1 MKLFIEEMTMKKVLF
16 ATTALVASAGIA
28 SADINLTGGGSVA
41 LSDSGADAAQAQL
54 VTDLDFNIVASVT
67 SDTGITF
74 GASMDLDGGNTTTG
88 TFNDPEISMSGEFGT
103 FTFGQVDNAA
113 GIVGLADAGIEGIG
127 LDDDLENIDNV
138 GAADTHYSNTFG
150 NITLTLSYEM
160 GQTGSTAP
168 ADGDYGVG
176 ISFSEGGFD
185 VAAAYTSD
193 QNGGANDTAAALQLG
208 YTYGSAT
215 IGALFADN
223 GTRSGSGF
231 SLSYDMG
238 DGLTITAVAN
248 QTDTGTVGTNADT
261 DDDAGIGFSYDMGNG
276 VSFAGAIGTVD
287 DNTAMDLGF
296 GFSF

>member
-28 SADINLTGGGSVA
+28 SADITLTGEGSVA
-41 LSDSGADAAQAQL
+41 LTDSGAAAAQARL
-54 VTDLDFNIVASVT
+54 VTDIDFGISASVT

-74 GASMDLDGGNTTTG
+74 GASMDLDSGAADAG
-88 TFNDPEISMSGEFGT
+88 TFNDPEITMSGEFGT
-103 FTFGQVDNAA
+103 FSFGQVDNAA

-127 LDDDLENIDNV
+127 LDDDLEAIDNV

-160 GQTGSTAP
+160 GQTGATAVT
-168 ADGDYGVG
+168 DGDYGVAVAL
-176 ISFSEGGFD
+176 SEGGFD
-185 VAAAYTSD
+185 VVAAYTAD
-193 QNGGANDTAAALQLG
+193 QDGGANDTAAALQLG

-223 GTRSGSGF
+223 GSRSGSGF

-238 DGLTITAVAN
+238 DGLTVTAVAN
-248 QTDTGTVGTNADT
+248 QTDANGADT
-261 DDDAGIGFSYDMGNG
+261 DDDQGIGFSYDMGNG
-276 VSFAGAIGTVD
+276 VSFAGAIGSVN

>member
-1 MKLFIEEMTMKKVLF
+1 MKPIIEEITMKKVLF

-28 SADINLTGGGSVA
+28 SADISLTGDGSVA
-41 LSDSGADAAQAQL
+41 LTDSGAAAAQAQL

-74 GASMDLDGGNTTTG
+74 GASMDLDGGNTNTG
-88 TFNDPEISMSGEFGT
+88 TFADPEISMSGEFGT

-127 LDDDLENIDNV
+127 LDDDLEAIDNV
-138 GAADTHYSNTFG
+138 GAADVHYSNTFG

-160 GQTGSTAP
+160 GQTGATA
-168 ADGDYGVG
+168 ATDGDYGVAVAL
-176 ISFSEGGFD
+176 SEGGFD
-185 VAAAYTSD
+185 IKAAYTSD
-193 QNGGANDTAAALQLG
+193 QDGGANDTASALQLG
-208 YTYGSAT
+208 YTYGAAT

-238 DGLTITAVAN
+238 DGLTVTAVAN
-248 QTDTGTVGTNADT
+248 QTDVGTNDT
-261 DDDAGIGFSYDMGNG
+261 DDDTGIGFSYDMGNG
-276 VSFAGAIGTVD
+276 VSFAGAIGSVD

>member
-1 MKLFIEEMTMKKVLF
+1 MKKVLF
-16 ATTALVASAGIA
+16 ATSALVASAGIA
-28 SADINLTGGGSVA
+28 SADISLTGGGSVA
-41 LSDSGADAAQAQL
+41 ISDTGAAGAQAQL
-54 VTDLDFNIVASVT
+54 QTDLDFNIVASVT

-74 GASMDLDGGNTTTG
+74 GASADLDSANGTGGTALS
-88 TFNDPEISMSGEFGT
+88 DEEITMSGEFGT

-127 LDDDLENIDNV
+127 LDDDLEAIDNV
-138 GAADTHYSNTFG
+138 GAADIHYSNTFG

-160 GQTGSTAP
+160 GQTGATA
-168 ADGDYGVG
+168 ATDGDFGVG
-176 ISFSEGGFD
+176 VSFSEGGFD

-193 QNGGANDTAAALQLG
+193 QQGGGANDTATALQLG

-248 QTDTGTVGTNADT
+248 QTDANGADT
-261 DDDAGIGFSYDMGNG
+261 HDDQGVGFSYDMGNG
-276 VSFAGAIGTVD
+276 VSFAGAIGSVN

>member
-28 SADINLTGGGSVA
+28 SADITLTGEGSVA
-41 LSDSGADAAQAQL
+41 LTDSGAAAAQARL
-54 VTDLDFNIVASVT
+54 VTDIDFGISASVT

-74 GASMDLDGGNTTTG
+74 GASMDLDSGAADAG

-127 LDDDLENIDNV
+127 LDDDLEGIDNV
-138 GAADTHYSNTFG
+138 GAADIHYSNTFG

-160 GQTGSTAP
+160 GQTGATA
-168 ADGDYGVG
+168 ATDGDYGIAVAL
-176 ISFSEGGFD
+176 SEGGFD
-185 VAAAYTSD
+185 IKAAYTSD
-193 QNGGANDTAAALQLG
+193 QDGGANDTASALQLG
-208 YTYGSAT
+208 YTYGAAT

-238 DGLTITAVAN
+238 DGLTIIAVAN
-248 QTDTGTVGTNADT
+248 QTDVSTADATDT
-261 DDDAGIGFSYDMGNG
+261 DDDTGIGFSYDMGNG
-276 VSFAGAIGTVD
+276 VSFAGAIGSVD

-296 GFSF
+296 GFKF

>member
-1 MKLFIEEMTMKKVLF
+1 MKKVLF

-28 SADINLTGGGSVA
+28 SADISLTGDGSVA
-41 LSDSGADAAQAQL
+41 ISDSGAVGKQAQL

-74 GASMDLDGGNTTTG
+74 GASADLDSANGSGGG
-88 TFNDPEISMSGEFGT
+88 ALSDEEISMSGEFGT

-127 LDDDLENIDNV
+127 LDDDLEGIDNV
-138 GAADTHYSNTFG
+138 GEADVHYSNTFG
-150 NITLTLSYEM
+150 NITLTLSYQM
-160 GQTGSTAP
+160 GQTGDSA
-168 ADGDYGVG
+168 ASDGDYGIAVAL
-176 ISFSEGGFD
+176 SEGGFD
-185 VAAAYTSD
+185 IKAAYTSD
-193 QNGGANDTAAALQLG
+193 QDGGAMDSASALQLG

-223 GTRSGSGF
+223 GSRSGSGF

-248 QTDTGTVGTNADT
+248 QTDVGTGDT
-261 DDDAGIGFSYDMGNG
+261 DDDTGIGFSYDMGNG
-276 VSFAGAIGTVD
+276 VSFAGAIGSVD

>member
-1 MKLFIEEMTMKKVLF
+1 MKKVLF

-28 SADINLTGGGSVA
+28 SADISLTGDGSVA
-41 LSDSGADAAQAQL
+41 ISDSGAVGKQAQL

-74 GASMDLDGGNTTTG
+74 GASADLDSANGTGGSALS
-88 TFNDPEISMSGEFGT
+88 DEEISMSGEFGT

-127 LDDDLENIDNV
+127 LDDDLETIDNV
-138 GAADTHYSNTFG
+138 GEADIHYSNTFG
-150 NITLTLSYEM
+150 NITLTLSYQM
-160 GQTGSTAP
+160 GQTGNSA
-168 ADGDYGVG
+168 ASDGDYGIAVAL
-176 ISFSEGGFD
+176 SEGGFD
-185 VAAAYTSD
+185 IKAAYTSD
-193 QNGGANDTAAALQLG
+193 QDGGANDSASALQLG

-223 GTRSGSGF
+223 GSRSGSGF

-248 QTDTGTVGTNADT
+248 QTDVGTGDT
-261 DDDAGIGFSYDMGNG
+261 DDDTGIGFSYDMGNG
-276 VSFAGAIGTVD
+276 VSFAGAIGSVD

>member
-1 MKLFIEEMTMKKVLF
+1 MKKVLF
-16 ATTALVASAGIA
+16 ATSALVASAGIA
-28 SADINLTGGGSVA
+28 SADITLTGDGSVA
-41 LSDSGADAAQAQL
+41 LTDSGAAAAQARL
-54 VTDLDFNIVASVT
+54 VTDIDFGISASVT
-67 SDTGITF
+67 SQTGITF
-74 GASMDLDGGNTTTG
+74 GASMDLDSGAGDAG

-127 LDDDLENIDNV
+127 LDDDLEAIDNV
-138 GAADTHYSNTFG
+138 GAADIHYSNTFG

-160 GQTGSTAP
+160 GQTGATA
-168 ADGDYGVG
+168 ATDGDYGVAVAL
-176 ISFSEGGFD
+176 SEGGFD
-185 VAAAYTSD
+185 IKAAYTSD
-193 QNGGANDTAAALQLG
+193 QDGGANDTASALQLG
-208 YTYGSAT
+208 YTYGAAT

-238 DGLTITAVAN
+238 DGLTVTAVAN
-248 QTDTGTVGTNADT
+248 QTDVGTNDT
-261 DDDAGIGFSYDMGNG
+261 DDDTGIGFSYDMGNG
-276 VSFAGAIGTVD
+276 VSFAGAIGSVD

>member
-28 SADINLTGGGSVA
+28 SADITLTGEGSVA
-41 LSDSGADAAQAQL
+41 LTDSGAAAAQARL
-54 VTDLDFNIVASVT
+54 VTDIDFGISASVT

-74 GASMDLDGGNTTTG
+74 GASMDLDSGAADAG
-88 TFNDPEISMSGEFGT
+88 TFNDPEITMSGEFGT
-103 FTFGQVDNAA
+103 FSFGQVDNAA

-127 LDDDLENIDNV
+127 LDDDLEAIDTV
-138 GAADTHYSNTFG
+138 GAADIHYSNTFG

-160 GQTGSTAP
+160 GQTGATA
-168 ADGDYGVG
+168 ATDGDYGIAVAL
-176 ISFSEGGFD
+176 SEGGFD
-185 VAAAYTSD
+185 IKAAYTSD
-193 QNGGANDTAAALQLG
+193 QDGGANDTASALQLG
-208 YTYGSAT
+208 YTYGAAT

-238 DGLTITAVAN
+238 DGLTIIAVAN
-248 QTDTGTVGTNADT
+248 QTDVSTADATDT
-261 DDDAGIGFSYDMGNG
+261 DDDTGIGFSYDMGNG
-276 VSFAGAIGTVD
+276 VSFAGAIGSVD

-296 GFSF
+296 GFKF

>member
-1 MKLFIEEMTMKKVLF
+1 MKKVLF
-16 ATTALVASAGIA
+16 ATSALVASAGIA
-28 SADINLTGGGSVA
+28 SADISLTGGGSVA
-41 LSDSGADAAQAQL
+41 LSDTGAAGAQAQL

-74 GASMDLDGGNTTTG
+74 GASADLDSANGVGGTALS
-88 TFNDPEISMSGEFGT
+88 DEEISMSGEFGT

-113 GIVGLADAGIEGIG
+113 GGVGLADAGIEGIG
-127 LDDDLENIDNV
+127 LDDDLEAIDNV
-138 GAADTHYSNTFG
+138 GAADIHYSNTFG
-150 NITLTLSYEM
+150 NITLTLSYEL
-160 GQTGSTAP
+160 GQTGATAVT
-168 ADGDYGVG
+168 DGDYGVA
-176 ISFSEGGFD
+176 IAMSEGGFD
-185 VAAAYTSD
+185 ITAAYTAD
-193 QNGGANDTAAALQLG
+193 QDGGANDTAAALQLG

-223 GTRSGSGF
+223 GTNSGSGF

-248 QTDTGTVGTNADT
+248 QTDVNGADT
-261 DDDAGIGFSYDMGNG
+261 DDDQGIGFSYDMGNG
-276 VSFAGAIGTVD
+276 VSFAGAIGSVN

>member
-1 MKLFIEEMTMKKVLF
+1 MKLIIEEITMKKVLF

-28 SADINLTGGGSVA
+28 SADISLTGDGSVA
-41 LSDSGADAAQAQL
+41 ISDSGVAGKQAQL

-74 GASMDLDGGNTTTG
+74 GASADLDSANGTGGG
-88 TFNDPEISMSGEFGT
+88 ALSDEEISMSGEFGT

-127 LDDDLENIDNV
+127 LDDDLEVIDNV
-138 GAADTHYSNTFG
+138 GEADIHYSNTFG
-150 NITLTLSYEM
+150 NITLTLSYQM
-160 GQTGSTAP
+160 GQTGDSA
-168 ADGDYGVG
+168 ASDGDYGIAVAL
-176 ISFSEGGFD
+176 SEGGFD
-185 VAAAYTSD
+185 IKAAYTSD
-193 QNGGANDTAAALQLG
+193 QDGGANDTASALQLG
-208 YTYGSAT
+208 YTYGAAT

-248 QTDTGTVGTNADT
+248 QTDVGTGDT
-261 DDDAGIGFSYDMGNG
+261 DDDTGIGFSYDMGNG
-276 VSFAGAIGTVD
+276 VSFAGAIGSVD

>member
-1 MKLFIEEMTMKKVLF
+1 MKKVLF
-16 ATTALVASAGIA
+16 ATSALVASAGIA
-28 SADINLTGGGSVA
+28 SADITLTGGGSVA
-41 LSDSGADAAQAQL
+41 LSDTGAAGAQAQL

-74 GASMDLDGGNTTTG
+74 GASADLDSANGTGGTALS
-88 TFNDPEISMSGEFGT
+88 DEEISMSGEFGT

-127 LDDDLENIDNV
+127 LDDDLEAIDNV
-138 GAADTHYSNTFG
+138 GAADIHYSNTFG
-150 NITLTLSYEM
+150 NITLTLSYEL
-160 GQTGSTAP
+160 GQTGATAA
-168 ADGDYGVG
+168 ADGDYGVAVAL
-176 ISFSEGGFD
+176 SEGGFD
-185 VAAAYTSD
+185 IKAAYTSD
-193 QNGGANDTAAALQLG
+193 QDGGANDTASALQLG
-208 YTYGSAT
+208 YTYGAAT

-248 QTDTGTVGTNADT
+248 QTDVGANDT
-261 DDDAGIGFSYDMGNG
+261 DDDTGIGFSYDMGNG
-276 VSFAGAIGTVD
+276 VSFAGAVGSVD

>member
-28 SADINLTGGGSVA
+28 SADIRLTGDGSVA
-41 LSDSGADAAQAQL
+41 LSDTGAVGAQAQL

-67 SDTGITF
+67 SDSNITF
-74 GASMDLDGGNTTTG
+74 GASADLDSGNGVGGTALA
-88 TFNDPEISMSGEFGT
+88 DEEISMSGEFGT

-127 LDDDLENIDNV
+127 LDDDLELIDNV
-138 GAADTHYSNTFG
+138 GQADIHYSNTFG

-160 GQTGSTAP
+160 GQTGATAVT
-168 ADGDYGVG
+168 DGDYG
-176 ISFSEGGFD
+176 IAIALSEGGFD
-185 VAAAYTSD
+185 IKAAYTSD
-193 QNGGANDTAAALQLG
+193 QDGGANDTAAALQLG
-208 YTYGSAT
+208 YSYGAAT

-238 DGLTITAVAN
+238 DGLTIIAVAN
-248 QTDTGTVGTNADT
+248 QTDVAAGDT
-261 DDDAGIGFSYDMGNG
+261 DDDTGIGFSYDMGNG
-276 VSFAGAIGTVD
+276 VTFAGAVGSVD